1 MLKERYTEYKRTY
14 EKYILLIKSGNFYLG
29 LNDDAIVL
37 SGIFGFKILESKSF
51 IKCGFPLSSLNKVIN
66 RLDRLEVNYIIIANG
81 VVDKG
86 KYKKNGYDK
95 YLVRSNYDGLL
106 DRINR
111 INSILRENLSSTKLD
126 DVLGKIE
133 DVICKIDC

>member
-29 LNDDAIVL
+29 LNDDAVVL
-37 SGIFGFKILESKSF
+37 SSIFGFKILESKSF

-86 KYKKNGYDK
+86 KYKKNSYDK

-111 INSILRENLSSTKLD
+111 INSFLSGYKYCLY
-126 DVLGKIE
+126 
-133 DVICKIDC
+133 